1 MKNTAEFIRKLGPWV
16 ILVPQVAVP
25 ALPLLAAGLAVCAV
39 SDISDKI
46 KENK

>member
-1 MKNTAEFIRKLGPWV
+1 MKNTTEFIRKIGPWV
-16 ILVPQVAVP
+16 ILAPQVSVP

-39 SDISDKI
+39 NDICDKI